1 MAWKN
6 IIGQTT
12 VKNLLQRAILE
23 DRIAHAYCFIGIEG
37 AGKEAVAI
45 EFAKAVNCEEQVIND
60 GKINACGKCVS
71 CRMMSS
77 LQHPNVQMIYSL
89 PAPKSMDTRKDNI
102 SDKLSDDQITEIQEQ
117 NALKAVN
124 PYYKIQIPKAT
135 QIKIAQIREV
145 KRGLSLAPNSGGRR
159 FILVF
164 HAEEMTSESANAFLK
179 TLEEPHSNTTIIM
192 TTSEP
197 QLILPTILSRCQQVF
212 FQTLPDNELE
222 VYLMSKFDIDIA
234 EARLAVSIG
243 QGSYLK
249 AVDSL
254 DEGMK
259 SLRNQVVD
267 LLRTALKKRA
277 YRVEL
282 ITKLQPVLA
291 EKDKNH
297 IEKILLILL
306 FWLRDAFNLINT
318 DSARTII
325 NIDQLNFLQ
334 RFANNFTGKD
344 LSYSIS
350 CIEDAIKNNRRNV
363 NQQLLLI
370 NLFVNIRKSILFSSN
385 I

>member
-12 VKNLLQRAILE
+12 VKNLLQRALLE
-23 DRIAHAYCFIGIEG
+23 DRIAHAYCFIGSEG
-37 AGKEAVAI
+37 IGKEAVAI
-45 EFAKAVNCEEQVIND
+45 EFAKAVNCEEPIVNN
-60 GKINACGKCVS
+60 GKIDACGLCVS

-117 NALKAVN
+117 NAFKAAN

-164 HAEEMTSESANAFLK
+164 NAEEMTSESANAFLK

-197 QLILPTILSRCQQVF
+197 QMILPTILSRCQQVF
-212 FQTLPDNELE
+212 FQTLPDDELE
-222 VYLMSKFDIDIA
+222 LYLVEKFNLDSA

-249 AVDSL
+249 AVESL

-267 LLRTALKKRA
+267 LLRTSLKKRV

-291 EKDKNH
+291 EKDKNY
-297 IEKILLILL
+297 IDKILLILL

-325 NIDQLNFLQ
+325 NIDQLIFLQ
-334 RFANNFTGKD
+334 NFAKNFNGKD
-344 LSYSIS
+344 LSYSIT

-370 NLFVNIRKSILFSSN
+370 NLFVKIRRSILFSNN